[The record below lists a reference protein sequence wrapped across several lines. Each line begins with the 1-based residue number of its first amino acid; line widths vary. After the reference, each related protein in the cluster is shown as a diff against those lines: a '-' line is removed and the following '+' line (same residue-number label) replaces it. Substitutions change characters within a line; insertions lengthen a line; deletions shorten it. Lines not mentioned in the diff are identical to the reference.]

1 MDNSSHSLVVVCD
14 LDDTLYLE
22 RDYVASGFEAV
33 GGWADEQLSLA
44 EFGNIAWKLF
54 QAGRRERIFD
64 AALQELGVGWDSG
77 LIQQMVAIYRGHR
90 PTIALRD
97 DVRDF
102 LGGAHELGGLAI
114 VTDGYREAQENKI
127 AALQLDEL
135 GFSPIVVT
143 DVWGRDYWKP
153 HPRAFRLIADGF
165 DSKSFRFVYIADNA
179 AKDFLAPNQ
188 LGWTTVQISRPGG
201 LHTNEPPTADHAPM
215 VRIDGF
221 DQLLDALS
229 IAPSNLAGS

>member
-1 MDNSSHSLVVVCD
+1 MDDSGHSLVVVCD

-22 RDYVASGFEAV
+22 RDYVASGFKAV
-33 GGWADEQLSLA
+33 GDWAEEQLSLA
-44 EFGNIAWKLF
+44 DFGHVAWQLF
-54 QAGRRERIFD
+54 LAGRRERIFD
-64 AALQELGVGWDSG
+64 AVLQELGVGDSG
-77 LIQQMVAIYRGHR
+77 LIQQMVAVYRGHK
-90 PTIALRD
+90 PAITLRN
-97 DVRDF
+97 DVHDF
-102 LGGAHELGGLAI
+102 LGGGYELGGLAI

-165 DSKSFRFVYIADNA
+165 DSKSSRFVYIADNA

-188 LGWTTVQISRPGG
+188 LGWATVQISRPGG
-201 LHTNEPPTADHAPM
+201 LHTSEPPTADHAAA
-215 VRIDGF
+215 VRIDSF
-221 DQLLDALS
+221 DQLPDALG